1 MSAYPIL
8 TPIPSHYHRVMV
20 FDVETTGL
28 LPKPNPAKATPPR
41 FDECPYVIQLSYVV
55 YNLRQNRV
63 EDVMDAYI
71 DIPEEVPIVDRITE
85 ITGITREILREK
97 GQPIGPVL
105 RRFYSAFIKCDC
117 VVAHNLEFDRAML
130 EVEIAR
136 QAQRPEAQRPE
147 AQRPEAQ
154 RPEAQRPQESLPNE
168 MMTMWTLE
176 FLEQYRVDLYCT
188 MHASIDLCS
197 IMAMTQ
203 PKMIA
208 SVSYDSSGVP
218 VVVQKPASAPRQYKK
233 FPKLSELHQKLFG
246 SVPENLHNSIV
257 DVFVCLR
264 CFLKIRCC
272 IEVSDRMFERFLHRR
287 ISATN

>member
-1 MSAYPIL
+1 LNRQQRATKIPNTKMSAYPIL
-8 TPIPSHYHRVMV
+8 TPVPAHYHRVMV

-28 LPKPNPAKATPPR
+28 LAKPNPAKATPPR

-63 EDVMDAYI
+63 EDVLDAYI

-85 ITGITREILREK
+85 ITGITREIIREK

-105 RRFYSAFIKCDC
+105 RRFYAAFIKCDC

-130 EVEIAR
+130 EVEMSR
-136 QAQRPEAQRPE
+136 YAQSITENPAGM
-147 AQRPEAQ
+147 
-154 RPEAQRPQESLPNE
+154 E
-168 MMTMWTLE
+168 MLSMWTLE

-188 MHASIDLCS
+188 MQASIDLCS

-203 PKMIA
+203 PRMIA
-208 SVSYDSSGVP
+208 TVSYDSSGVP

-246 SVPENLHNSIV
+246 SVPENLHNSLV

-272 IEVSDRMFERFLHRR
+272 IEISDRAFDRFLHKR
-287 ISATN
+287 ISVDK

>member
-1 MSAYPIL
+1 MNRQQRATKIPNTKMSAYPIL
-8 TPIPSHYHRVMV
+8 TPVPAHYHRVMV

-28 LPKPNPAKATPPR
+28 LAKPNPAKATPPR

-63 EDVMDAYI
+63 EDVLDAYI
-71 DIPEEVPIVDRITE
+71 DIPEEVPIVERITE
-85 ITGITREILREK
+85 ITGITREIIREK

-105 RRFYSAFIKCDC
+105 RRFYAAFIKCDC

-130 EVEIAR
+130 EVEMSR
-136 QAQRPEAQRPE
+136 YAQSITENPAGM
-147 AQRPEAQ
+147 
-154 RPEAQRPQESLPNE
+154 E
-168 MMTMWTLE
+168 MMSMWTLE

-188 MHASIDLCS
+188 MQASIDLCS

-203 PKMIA
+203 PRMIA

-246 SVPENLHNSIV
+246 SVPENLHNSLV

-272 IEVSDRMFERFLHRR
+272 IEVSDRAFDRFLHKR
-287 ISATN
+287 ISVDK

>member
-1 MSAYPIL
+1 MNRQQRATKIPNTKMSAYPIL
-8 TPIPSHYHRVMV
+8 TPVPAHYHRVMV

-28 LPKPNPAKATPPR
+28 LAKPNPAKATPPR

-63 EDVMDAYI
+63 EDVLDAYI
-71 DIPEEVPIVDRITE
+71 DIPEEVPIVERITE
-85 ITGITREILREK
+85 ITGITREIIREK

-105 RRFYSAFIKCDC
+105 RRFYAAFIKCDC
-117 VVAHNLEFDRAML
+117 VIAHNLEFDRAML
-130 EVEIAR
+130 EVEMSR
-136 QAQRPEAQRPE
+136 HAQSITENPAGM
-147 AQRPEAQ
+147 
-154 RPEAQRPQESLPNE
+154 E
-168 MMTMWTLE
+168 MLSMWTLE

-188 MHASIDLCS
+188 MQASIDLCS

-203 PKMIA
+203 PRMIA
-208 SVSYDSSGVP
+208 SVSYDPSGVP

-246 SVPENLHNSIV
+246 SVPENLHNSLV

-272 IEVSDRMFERFLHRR
+272 IEISDRAFDRFLHKR
-287 ISATN
+287 IAATN

>member
-1 MSAYPIL
+1 LNRQQRATKIPNTKMSAYPIL
-8 TPIPSHYHRVMV
+8 TPVPAHYHRVMV

-28 LPKPNPAKATPPR
+28 LAKPNPAKATPPR

-63 EDVMDAYI
+63 EDVLDAYI

-85 ITGITREILREK
+85 ITGITREIIREK

-105 RRFYSAFIKCDC
+105 RRFYAAFIKCDC

-130 EVEIAR
+130 EVEMSR
-136 QAQRPEAQRPE
+136 YAQSITENPAGM
-147 AQRPEAQ
+147 
-154 RPEAQRPQESLPNE
+154 E
-168 MMTMWTLE
+168 MMSMWTLE

-188 MHASIDLCS
+188 MQASIDLCS

-203 PKMIA
+203 PRMIA
-208 SVSYDSSGVP
+208 SVSYDPSGVP

-246 SVPENLHNSIV
+246 SVPENLHNSLV

-272 IEVSDRMFERFLHRR
+272 IEISDRAFDRFLHKR
-287 ISATN
+287 ISVDK

>member
-8 TPIPSHYHRVMV
+8 TPVPAHYHRVMV

-28 LPKPNPAKATPPR
+28 LAKPNPAKATPPR

-63 EDVMDAYI
+63 EDVLDAYI
-71 DIPEEVPIVDRITE
+71 DIPEEVPIVERITE
-85 ITGITREILREK
+85 ITGITREIIREK

-105 RRFYSAFIKCDC
+105 RRFYAAFIKCDC

-130 EVEIAR
+130 EVEMSR
-136 QAQRPEAQRPE
+136 YAQSITENPAGM
-147 AQRPEAQ
+147 
-154 RPEAQRPQESLPNE
+154 E
-168 MMTMWTLE
+168 MMSMWTLE

-188 MHASIDLCS
+188 MQASIDLCS

-203 PKMIA
+203 PRMIA

-246 SVPENLHNSIV
+246 SVPENLHNSLV

-272 IEVSDRMFERFLHRR
+272 IEVSDRAFDRFLHKR
-287 ISATN
+287 ISVDK